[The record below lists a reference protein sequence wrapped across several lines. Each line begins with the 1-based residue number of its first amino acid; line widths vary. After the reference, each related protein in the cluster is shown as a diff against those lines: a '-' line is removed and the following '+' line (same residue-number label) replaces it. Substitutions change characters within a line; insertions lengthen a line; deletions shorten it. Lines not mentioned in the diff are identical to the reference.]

1 MAEKCIM
8 ATATAIAPALPC
20 LLLAGCA
27 GPINLM
33 QQSIYHDD
41 TRIARGFDTYT
52 VANRNGSLPDRHLGE
67 FSGLETWLR
76 LSIPEKGG
84 TFRIDYDVDVS
95 AGDFKIVLVDGE
107 DVDVVCEGTAV
118 GSRIFTLDPGDYAL
132 KAVGVHANVDIELE
146 LQASEDIDA
155 VEPDGPLGDDK
166 PAKLQP
172 LES

>member
-1 MAEKCIM
+1 M
-8 ATATAIAPALPC
+8 
-20 LLLAGCA
+20 
-27 GPINLM
+27 
-33 QQSIYHDD
+33 
-41 TRIARGFDTYT
+41 
-52 VANRNGSLPDRHLGE
+52 GE